1 MKKTATVLTGLAL
14 AGTLMLAGCGRT
26 NTPTDNTSASGSAG
40 GSNSSASLIVGT
52 TDKVVTIDPAGSYD
66 AGSLQVEV
74 QIYQFLYSFV
84 PGSNVPTPDAAQS
97 CSFTQ
102 PTQFTCTLKPGL
114 KFANGDPL
122 DSAAVKFSFD
132 RQLAINDPNGPA
144 SLLGNLASTDA
155 PDATTVVFNLKQ
167 PNDQTFEQ
175 VLATSAGPIVDPKIM
190 SATALTPDADIV
202 KGNGFSGPFTITSY
216 SLNQSIVF
224 APNPGYQGNM
234 TPVANGG
241 VTMQY
246 YTSDTNLQLA
256 ITNGDV
262 DVAYRSLTPT
272 ELTSL
277 KSNSDVT
284 VLQAKGGEIRYM
296 VFNMNT
302 MPDGSTSYTDAQK
315 LAIRQS
321 IASSVD
327 RQALS
332 DTIYQGLY
340 TPLCSYIPD
349 GYVGA
354 NTAVC
359 DQYPLDATAAAKF
372 LSDAGVST
380 PVTLN
385 IQYNPDHYGSSSA
398 AEYALIQTQL
408 QSTGLFKVNLQSTE
422 WVTYNQQRVQD
433 AYPIYQ
439 LGWFPDYPD
448 ADDYLTPFFG
458 PDSFVGNH
466 YNNAQVQADLV
477 QEVGQTDAAT
487 RTTEIQNIQNEVAKD
502 LPTLPLL
509 QGSQQAVYRNNV
521 AGVSL
526 GVSQNLFLAPL
537 SKS

>member
-1 MKKTATVLTGLAL
+1 
-14 AGTLMLAGCGRT
+14 
-26 NTPTDNTSASGSAG
+26 
-40 GSNSSASLIVGT
+40 
-52 TDKVVTIDPAGSYD
+52 
-66 AGSLQVEV
+66 
-74 QIYQFLYSFV
+74 
-84 PGSNVPTPDAAQS
+84 
-97 CSFTQ
+97 
-102 PTQFTCTLKPGL
+102 
-114 KFANGDPL
+114 
-122 DSAAVKFSFD
+122 
-132 RQLAINDPNGPA
+132 
-144 SLLGNLASTDA
+144 
-155 PDATTVVFNLKQ
+155 
-167 PNDQTFEQ
+167 
-175 VLATSAGPIVDPKIM
+175 
-190 SATALTPDADIV
+190 
-202 KGNGFSGPFTITSY
+202 
-216 SLNQSIVF
+216 
-224 APNPGYQGNM
+224 
-234 TPVANGG
+234 
-241 VTMQY
+241 
-246 YTSDTNLQLA
+246 
-256 ITNGDV
+256 
-262 DVAYRSLTPT
+262 
-272 ELTSL
+272 
-277 KSNSDVT
+277 
-284 VLQAKGGEIRYM
+284 M

-332 DTIYQGLY
+332 DTVYQGLY

-477 QEVGQTDAAT
+477 QEVGQTDSAT

-521 AGVSL
+521 SGVSL